1 MGTIVRPYPDAD
13 DKEWRR
19 PWFWAV
25 GNDSLLF
32 KRGEHSWHGVREL
45 RCPEGRM
52 RKVFIVVV
60 NRLTPALRMQRL
72 FGDLPKGY
80 SS

>member
-1 MGTIVRPYPDAD
+1 
-13 DKEWRR
+13 
-19 PWFWAV
+19 
-25 GNDSLLF
+25 
-32 KRGEHSWHGVREL
+32 
-45 RCPEGRM
+45 M

-80 SS
+80 